1 MTLQG
6 RLLLVDIAAEIIEH
20 TYLRFHKEGISTEFH
35 VSMLAFFCSALRLG
49 TEKQSKIGHFTLPL
63 YQRILEMESMQR
75 THKDFAQ
82 TKLVDMP
89 VEKAAGFMAF
99 RKPAL
104 ERQCRLAQHLKLQAE
119 STQPDGSL
127 RQHIA
132 LFYVM

>member
-1 MTLQG
+1 LDEKNTCMTLQG

-20 TYLRFHKEGISTEFH
+20 TYFRFHKEGISTEFH

-82 TKLVDMP
+82 TKLVDT
-89 VEKAAGFMAF
+89 
-99 RKPAL
+99 R
-104 ERQCRLAQHLKLQAE
+104 RQCRLAQHLKLQAE